1 MPILGM
7 ILPALLPMVTD
18 GLRGLFAK
26 LTGGAGGMPVNLA
39 ERIQL
44 MQAETEKLKALAE
57 VDRPS
62 GEVSRWVSDLR
73 ASFRYISIIA
83 IWGVTGVAVVAGAAE
98 AYTLVLLDLSG
109 MCMSFIIGER
119 FYFKVKG

>member
-1 MPILGM
+1 MPLIGM
-7 ILPALLPMVTD
+7 ILPALLPVVGD
-18 GLRGLFAK
+18 GIRGLIAK
-26 LTGGAGGMPVNLA
+26 LTGGAGGMPVNLD
-39 ERIQL
+39 ERIKL
-44 MQAETEKLKALAE
+44 MQAETEKLRALAE
-57 VDRPS
+57 VDRPA
-62 GEVSRWVSDLR
+62 GEVSLWVANLR

-83 IWGVTGVAVVAGAAE
+83 IWTVTGVAVVAGAAE